1 MHLSSLNISLKVVKH
16 IFSGVI
22 WGFIALYFI
31 LMTLIYLP
39 PFQQWMGSKASRAI
53 GDALGTSVSVGSIQL
68 GLPNRIIIDN
78 VTILDQ
84 QQKKM
89 LRIGRLSTKLQW
101 LPLVEG
107 RIVISSAQLFG
118 AHINIYKTDSLQPS
132 NMQFVLDALSS
143 NDTTSHSA
151 IDLRINSL
159 IVRHSNVRYNL
170 EYMPKTD
177 RFDLNH
183 LAFNDVSSHIL
194 LNELSDDSLNVRVK
208 RLTFNEESGLKVNSV
223 SFSLTAG
230 KREGMLKDFTL
241 QMPHSMLYID
251 SLTAAYNSEKL
262 NETLRYRA
270 SNLNAD
276 VRLSDLKCFL
286 PNLANYSDVLS
297 LTTTFEGTTKYINV
311 PHLEINGTGRSLVL
325 NAHGWVFGLDESHP
339 TWKAEIARFSLDESV
354 LQKLKSDISSLPS
367 QLANIGNVQ
376 LSGSFEGNEFGDI
389 SAHSTILA
397 DIGNL
402 DVNMKMA
409 GGKVFSGSLNTK
421 GIDLKRLLSNDH
433 LGTLATNIQLSGTTS
448 AMKANGLIS
457 KLEYNDYTYTNI
469 RVDGNYAGRSASG
482 TIAIDDPNAQFTLEG
497 LWKDDGQRTALQ
509 LNGTVN
515 KLSPQQLNLSDNW
528 GDATFSL
535 QLTADISATNI
546 NDVEGNIDLHHFV
559 MNDSTGFFRIDSVML
574 QSGFNNGQHY
584 LKLSGD
590 LGEGSLNGQFNLNTL
605 PQSFV
610 SFLASQL
617 PSIPGLPKVKE
628 RLNNNFD
635 VNLHITSSEWI
646 RRILNIP
653 LILEE
658 PLSLQGNINDATHTF
673 CLDGS
678 VPAFFYDEAFYEGAK
693 LHISTEN
700 DSILCNVNVV
710 KHMDHD
716 LKMDLAL
723 KAAASNNN
731 ISTSFSWNNHTVGIK
746 ATQGELNATT
756 QLYTNDEGYPEAHI
770 RTHSSHLS
778 MGDTQW
784 DIMPS
789 DIIYADNRILVDH
802 FEIQHQEQHLLIDG
816 IASKSAKD
824 TLVVDMKDLDVS
836 YVLDL
841 LNFHPVEF
849 AGFVTGRACV
859 SQLFDQPKAM
869 ADINVSSFR
878 FEGGR
883 MGTLHA
889 QAEWNADQQ
898 QIDIH
903 ALADDGPDSKT
914 HINGYVSP
922 VRSDIELVIKGEGTH
937 IDFLQQYTRS
947 FLSDVGGQA
956 YGEVRLV
963 GPLGAMDLLGTLV
976 VDGQATVIPL
986 GTTYTLKKDTVRLVH
1001 NDILL
1006 NRANINDINND
1017 VAYLSGGIHHEH
1029 LSNLTFDLDI
1039 ETSRLLAY
1047 DFKELGNDT
1056 FCGTVEASGRVDLHG
1071 RPGEVVINCN
1081 ATPLRSTVFTYN
1093 ASLSNEVS
1101 RQDFITWRN
1110 KHQLANIPVTQ
1121 TKSEEKPR
1129 DIPTDIY
1136 INFLIN
1142 ANPNATVKLLMD
1154 ATTGDYIT
1162 LYGSGV
1168 LRASYHNKG
1177 VFQMFGTY
1185 TVDHGTYGI
1194 TIQNIIKK
1202 NFVFQEGSTLIFG
1215 GNPMEA
1221 NLQLQAVYTV
1231 NGVSLSDLN
1240 IGNSFASNTV
1250 RVNCLMN
1257 ITGQAGS
1264 PRIDFDFDLPT
1275 VNSDEKQMVRSV
1287 IASEQEINQQVL
1299 YLLGIGRFYSQ
1310 RTQEANNAETQ
1321 EYGQTQLAMQSFLSG
1336 TLSSQINTLIS
1347 QVVKNDDWNFGAN
1360 ISTGNE
1366 GWHNAEY
1373 EGLISGRMLNNR
1385 LLINGQ
1391 FGYRDNATQA
1401 TSSFIGDFDIRYI
1414 LIPNGNL
1421 SLKMYNQTNDR
1432 YFTRSSLNTQG
1443 IGLIIK
1449 KDFNGLNDLFTRR
1462 KK

>member
-39 PFQQWMGSKASRAI
+39 PFQHWMGSKASHAI
-53 GDALGTSVSVGSIQL
+53 GGALGTSVSVGSIQL

-132 NMQFVLDALSS
+132 NIQFVLDALSS

-170 EYMPKTD
+170 EYMPQTGH
-177 RFDLNH
+177 FDLNH

-262 NETLRYRA
+262 NKTLRYRA

-325 NAHGWVFGLDESHP
+325 NARGWVFGLDESHP

-389 SAHSTILA
+389 IAHSAILA

-402 DVNMKMA
+402 DVDMKMA

-421 GIDLKRLLSNDH
+421 GIDLKRLLENDH

-448 AMKANGLIS
+448 TMKVNGLIS

-482 TIAIDDPNAQFTLEG
+482 TIAIDDPNAQLTLEG
-497 LWKDDGQRTALQ
+497 LWKDGGQRTALQ

-653 LILEE
+653 LLLEE

-678 VPAFFYDEAFYEGAK
+678 VPAFFYDDAFYEGAK
-693 LHISTEN
+693 LHITTEN
-700 DSILCNVNVV
+700 DSILCNANVV

-784 DIMPS
+784 DIVPS

-849 AGFVTGRACV
+849 AGFVTGRACA

-889 QAEWNADQQ
+889 QAEWNDDQQ

-947 FLSDVGGQA
+947 FLSNVGGQA

-1310 RTQEANNAETQ
+1310 RTQEANNAESQ

-1414 LIPNGNL
+1414 LTPSGNL

-1443 IGLIIK
+1443 LGLIIK